1 MDLFSHALLPYLL
14 GNYFKRNK
22 DEVTALVLGGI
33 APDFDILILWINL
46 VYPNFYLLITHRGI
60 THSLVFGFITG
71 VAVLYL
77 ACRESIKNKVKRY
90 VDFEPLFTGRMIA
103 IACAGVLIHLFLD
116 YVTTRGIP
124 LLYPITTARFA
135 AEVFFFTDTYLMI
148 VSLAVVI
155 ILFKMPSQRENSARF
170 LLIFIIVFA
179 GMGALRMAEKN
190 GAEQFFEDEV
200 KAYPTMNPF
209 TWYALAKGDNE
220 ISIFEYDGLERSTK
234 YNESVPRL
242 QILSQGEGLDRALT
256 AAGELPQVKMFKWR
270 AYAVAVNAS
279 FSDRTWELEYYD
291 PIRKL
296 MFRESPSIFRRI
308 APPIKVKVEGG
319 KAAVV
324 E

>member
-14 GNYFKRNK
+14 GSYFKRHK

-33 APDFDILILWINL
+33 APDFDILILWINF
-46 VYPNFYLLITHRGI
+46 VYPNFSLLLTHRGI
-60 THSLVFGFITG
+60 THSLIFGFLTG
-71 VAVLYL
+71 AAVLYL
-77 ACRESIKNKVKRY
+77 ACRKSIKNKVKRY
-90 VDFEPLFTGRMIA
+90 IDFEPLFTGRTIA

-124 LLYPITTARFA
+124 LLYPLTTARFA
-135 AEVFFFTDTYLMI
+135 AEVFFFTDTYLTI
-148 VSLAVVI
+148 VSLVI
-155 ILFKMPSQRENSARF
+155 VILLFKMPSQKKNSTKF

-179 GMGALRMAEKN
+179 GIGTLRIEEKS
-190 GAEQFFEDEV
+190 GAEQFFEIEV

-209 TWYALAKGDNE
+209 TWYALAEGDE
-220 ISIFEYDGLERSTK
+220 KISIFEYDGLEKTTK

-242 QILSQGEGLDRALT
+242 QILSQGEGVDKALA

-279 FSDRTWELEYYD
+279 FSDSAWELEYYD

-296 MFRESPSIFRRI
+296 MFRDSPSIFRRI
-308 APPIKVKVEGG
+308 APPIKVKVEGD